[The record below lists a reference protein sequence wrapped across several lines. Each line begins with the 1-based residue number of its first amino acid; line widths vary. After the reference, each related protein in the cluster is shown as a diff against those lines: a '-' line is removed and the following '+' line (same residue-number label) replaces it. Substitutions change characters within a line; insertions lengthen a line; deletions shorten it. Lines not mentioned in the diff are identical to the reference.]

1 MLRLN
6 QSLPKERNLPSNLHI
21 VEKFSCKSDSP
32 DCMKSKCKE
41 CELLDKIAES
51 CAFETGYHIQWMK
64 TSGSQGVKV
73 SVSIDVR
80 DVSCNFNTHVKTLKR
95 HIHLKCIQH
104 TAFNKLK
111 WNLKKNILIQVDYS
125 ENYVNKDPR
134 WLLSAKVVFDI
145 YRLLLS

>member
-1 MLRLN
+1 
-6 QSLPKERNLPSNLHI
+6 
-21 VEKFSCKSDSP
+21 
-32 DCMKSKCKE
+32 
-41 CELLDKIAES
+41 
-51 CAFETGYHIQWMK
+51 MK

-80 DVSCNFNTHVKTLKR
+80 DVSCNFNTLVKTLKR